1 MERKSRVLIV
11 DDEISICDLLREDL
25 AGRGYE
31 CTAANDADEALA
43 LLKTDTFDI
52 ALLDIRLP
60 GMSGV
65 DLLKRIS
72 IDYPETACIMLTA
85 VNDLTTAVETMKA
98 GAVDYLTK
106 PFNLEKLDRALRTAL
121 ENRARTE
128 GKPVDPVIHEIEAI
142 ALGVEA
148 QQDMLDVHSQKVIL
162 QTISLARKMGFP
174 EIKIKTWMDARARRQ
189 SLQIRQVTD
198 SFTKLGKGG

>member
-85 VNDLTTAVETMKA
+85 VNDLTTAVFDQAFQPGKA
-98 GAVDYLTK
+98 GPGAAY
-106 PFNLEKLDRALRTAL
+106 
-121 ENRARTE
+121 RAR
-128 GKPVDPVIHEIEAI
+128 KSCPH
-142 ALGVEA
+142 
-148 QQDMLDVHSQKVIL
+148 
-162 QTISLARKMGFP
+162 
-174 EIKIKTWMDARARRQ
+174 
-189 SLQIRQVTD
+189 
-198 SFTKLGKGG
+198 